1 MNNCLVNTRIAGE
14 SQPVKVS
21 STRGKVQAIR
31 PVKALM
37 TWENYSIMTI
47 QSMVDMGKVHPI
59 CSMTI
64 QSMVDMGE
72 VHPICSMTIQS
83 MVDMGGSTTKTTCE
97 SIVDMAGGKGRGGVR
112 PLQQSKI
119 IVEHDRLESTGSA

>member
-1 MNNCLVNTRIAGE
+1 MPRQYADRGGITTSQSIVDKGE
-14 SQPVKVS
+14 STSNTTSQSIDDMGELQP
-21 STRGKVQAIR
+21 IC
-31 PVKALM
+31 
-37 TWENYSIMTI
+37 IMTI

-59 CSMTI
+59 CSMA
-64 QSMVDMGE
+64 
-72 VHPICSMTIQS
+72 IQS

-119 IVEHDRLESTGSA
+119 IVEHGRLESTGSA